1 MALGPDGTE
10 GYVSVMENSRPVIIK
25 IDTTT
30 TSNGTIIG
38 KYQLPINI
46 SQLQFYN
53 YVYLIRGYLMAC
65 TQSYPCRMF
74 NESTMVYITD
84 LLTDFYPIQG

>member
-38 KYQLPINI
+38 KY
-46 SQLQFYN
+46 
-53 YVYLIRGYLMAC
+53 
-65 TQSYPCRMF
+65 
-74 NESTMVYITD
+74 
-84 LLTDFYPIQG
+84 